1 MNNYITHL
9 LLILLISFFFLPGLS
24 HAGIYNY
31 QEVLVGEKAAGMG
44 GAFTALADDATATFY
59 NPAGIVQIPFNSVS
73 ASANAITVK
82 TRTGKFFLQ
91 DNEKLTSFDFIPT
104 FWGVTASTALGKVG
118 FSIIVPE
125 SDNFELH
132 ENYSN
137 VNAIGYTWN
146 TARSDITFESDSYL
160 IGPTYTFYLTPRLSA
175 GVSAFFL
182 YNTFTENLYEF
193 WDTTDAFLEN
203 SLGSNRSGTGIT
215 GKVGLLYKMN
225 DKFRVSMVLRPPSEI
240 EIEAKV
246 RQVAYVK
253 EVGDPKVHRGN
264 VEGTTSY
271 SRRLPYSSTVGL
283 AWLPSD
289 RFTLAFDLSY
299 YGPADYTQKTID
311 LINFNPETRSKN
323 IILKNVINGNLGMEY
338 MLTTTI
344 PVRAGIFTDFS
355 SAPEVRDIDA
365 AQPAHLDKYGVTLSS
380 GNMTANSTTI
390 VGIKYSFGQ
399 GYGTAKDYDTIPVE
413 FRKEAYTQTDIVLF
427 ISGTYMF

>member
-1 MNNYITHL
+1 MIRL
-9 LLILLISFFFLPGLS
+9 FFILLISIFPLPGLS

-59 NPAGIVQIPFNSVS
+59 NPAGIIQIPFNSVS

-82 TRTGKFFLQ
+82 TRTGKFFLH

-104 FWGVTASTALGKVG
+104 FWGVTASTVLGKIG

-132 ENYSN
+132 ENYSD
-137 VNAIGYTWN
+137 VYAAGSTWN
-146 TARSDITFESDSYL
+146 TARRDITYESDSYL
-160 IGPTYTFYLTPRLSA
+160 IGPSYTFHITPRLSG
-175 GVSAFFL
+175 GVSAFLL
-182 YNTFTENLYEF
+182 YNTFTESIYDF
-193 WDTTDAFLEN
+193 WNTTDAFLEN
-203 SLGSNRSGTGIT
+203 SLGSNGSGTGFT
-215 GKVGLLYKMN
+215 GKFGLLYKMT
-225 DKFRVSMVLRPPSEI
+225 DKFRLSMVLRPPSEI

-253 EVGDPKVHRGN
+253 EVGDPVVNRGN
-264 VEGTTSY
+264 LEGVASY

-299 YGPADYTQKTID
+299 YGPTDYTQNTID
-311 LINFNPETRSKN
+311 LVNFNPETRSRN
-323 IILKNVINGNLGMEY
+323 IILEKVINGNLGMEY

-355 SAPEVRDIDA
+355 SAPEVRDIDT
-365 AQPAHLDKYGVTLSS
+365 AQPTHLDKYGVTLSS

-390 VGIKYSFGQ
+390 VGIKYSLGQ
-399 GYGTAKDYDTIPVE
+399 GYGTAKDYGTIPVE

>member
-1 MNNYITHL
+1 MNNYIIRL
-9 LLILLISFFFLPGLS
+9 SLILLISFLSLPGLS

-59 NPAGIVQIPFNSVS
+59 NPAGIIQIPFNSVS

-104 FWGVTASTALGKVG
+104 FWGVTASTALGKMG

-137 VNAIGYTWN
+137 VNAAGSPWN
-146 TARSDITFESDSYL
+146 TARRDITYESDSYL
-160 IGPTYTFYLTPRLSA
+160 IGPSYTFHITPQISG
-175 GVSAFFL
+175 GVSAFLL
-182 YNTFTENLYEF
+182 YNTFTENSYEF
-193 WDTTDAFLEN
+193 WDTTDAFQEGN
-203 SLGSNRSGTGIT
+203 IGSNGSGTGIT
-215 GKVGLLYKMN
+215 GKVGILYKMT
-225 DKFRVSMVLRPPSEI
+225 DKFRLSMVLRPPSEI

-253 EVGDPKVHRGN
+253 NVGNPEVKRGN
-264 VEGTTSY
+264 LEGVVSY
-271 SRRLPYSSTVGL
+271 SRRLPYSSTLGL
-283 AWLPSD
+283 TWLPSD

-311 LINFNPETRSKN
+311 LVDFQQKPGSIDRTIKN
-323 IILKNVINGNLGMEY
+323 IINGNLGMEY
-338 MLTTTI
+338 MLTPAI
-344 PVRAGIFTDFS
+344 PLRTGIFTDFS
-355 SAPEVRDIDA
+355 SAPEVKDTGKP
-365 AQPAHLDKYGVTLSS
+365 QPAHIDKYGVTLSS

-399 GYGTAKDYDTIPVE
+399 GYGTAKDYDTGI
-413 FRKEAYTQTDIVLF
+413 FRKEPYTQTDIVLF

>member
-1 MNNYITHL
+1 MSRL
-9 LLILLISFFFLPGLS
+9 FLILLISIFPLPGLS

-59 NPAGIVQIPFNSVS
+59 NPAGIIQIPFNSVS

-104 FWGVTASTALGKVG
+104 FWGVTASTALGKMG

-132 ENYSN
+132 EHYSN
-137 VNAIGYTWN
+137 VFVAGSAWD
-146 TARSDITFESDSYL
+146 TARQDIIFESDTYL
-160 IGPTYTFYLTPRLSA
+160 IGPSYTFYITPRLSG

-193 WDTTDAFLEN
+193 WNTTDAFQEGN
-203 SLGSNRSGTGIT
+203 IGSNGSGTGLT
-215 GKVGLLYKMN
+215 GKVGLLYKMT
-225 DKFRVSMVLRPPSEI
+225 DKFRLSMVLRPPSEI

-246 RQVAYVK
+246 RQVAYIK
-253 EVGDPKVHRGN
+253 KVGDPVVERGN
-264 VEGTTSY
+264 LEDVVSY

-299 YGPADYTQKTID
+299 YGPADYTQKTKD
-311 LINFNPETRSKN
+311 LGESKPVDR
-323 IILKNVINGNLGMEY
+323 ILKNVINGNLGMEY
-338 MLTTTI
+338 MLTPAI
-344 PVRAGIFTDFS
+344 PVRTGIFTDFS
-355 SAPEVRDIDA
+355 SAPEVKDTGKP
-365 AQPAHLDKYGVTLSS
+365 QPAHLDKYGVTLSS

-399 GYGTAKDYDTIPVE
+399 GYGTAKDYDTGI